1 MRGLTHPTRRRFGQ
15 GLGGALT
22 LTVLPRAARSHE
34 GTHEI
39 AVRIARFTFDPDRI
53 EIFVG
58 DSVTWSNADLA
69 PHTATAEDGAWD
81 TGALDRG
88 GAGRITFGTVGEH
101 RYFCGFHPHMRGAV
115 LVRSRD
121 GG

>member
-1 MRGLTHPTRRRFGQ
+1 
-15 GLGGALT
+15 LT
-22 LTVLPRAARSHE
+22 LTVLPRAARTHE

-39 AVRIARFTFDPDRI
+39 AVSIARFTFDPDRI

-58 DSVTWSNADLA
+58 DSVTWTNEDLA
-69 PHTATAEDGAWD
+69 LHTATAEDGAWD

-88 GAGRITFGTVGEH
+88 GTGRITFETAGEH
-101 RYFCGFHPHMRGAV
+101 RYFCAFHPHMRGAV